1 MSSLFRQVMLQHQ
14 RRYQNGNNLKKKQ
27 MKSTNHLMQT
37 VGLLVGA
44 NCAKELVPNKIM
56 LRQVGG
62 LHEFRAI
69 LIWWIVRPVGCWIKK
84 LAKHNFATEEFFKG
98 TGLERIPKNMH

>member
-1 MSSLFRQVMLQHQ
+1 MLQHR
-14 RRYQNGNNLKKKQ
+14 RRYQNGNNFLKKQ
-27 MKSTNHLMQT
+27 MKSTNHLIQT

-69 LIWWIVRPVGCWIKK
+69 LIWWIVRPVGKRLNCDNK
-84 LAKHNFATEEFFKG
+84 LSCQKVSVNDVG
-98 TGLERIPKNMH
+98 